1 LNDARPIRSPVR
13 AVLRIAG
20 GVLGV
25 PLAALLFVILLTLV
39 MFPIG
44 GGIAHLMF
52 AYSPGGNL
60 GGARVVFAGF
70 LLVTVVV
77 TAVLRLLRY
86 PLPWYGTAGVVA
98 AVALW
103 LWSRPVL
110 SAGAGDAFQLQGLL
124 LAPLLPVAALG
135 VAYWSERRHR
145 RIAAPAA

>member
-1 LNDARPIRSPVR
+1 MNDARPIRFPAR
-13 AVLRIAG
+13 AVLRIAW

-25 PLAALLFVILLTLV
+25 PLAALLFAILLTL

-52 AYSPGGNL
+52 SYSPGGNL
-60 GGARVVFAGF
+60 SGARAVFVGF
-70 LLVTVVV
+70 LLATVAV
-77 TAVLRLLRY
+77 TAVLRRLRY
-86 PLPWYGTAGVVA
+86 PLPWYGTAGVVS

-110 SAGAGDAFQLQGLL
+110 SAAAGDAFQRQGLL

-135 VAYWSERRHR
+135 AAYWSEWRHR
-145 RIAAPAA
+145 RIATPAA